1 MPNEAST
8 DVYADMQSPLSAS
21 PAAAPTG
28 RGRNGGAGRDLS
40 PGEDGVSRSRPRKAT
55 HGSRGIR
62 PTLAAALAGTLL
74 LGACTPGED
83 PGPVVGSP
91 ATAYGARTLAGDSV
105 TLADL
110 RGKVVLLNF
119 WATWCTPCRHETPF
133 LDSLHARR
141 SPEGLEVVGVSM
153 DAPHARD
160 QVADFVREFGV
171 RYTILLDPQM
181 RGSDLYRVVGLPAS
195 FLVDRDGVLR
205 WMRFGP
211 VSDTDRDFLAALE
224 SVLQ

>member
-1 MPNEAST
+1 MPNDAPK
-8 DVYADMQSPLSAS
+8 DVYAAMRFPLSAS

-28 RGRNGGAGRDLS
+28 RGPNGDTGLLLS
-40 PGEDGVSRSRPRKAT
+40 PAEDGVSSSRPRKAT
-55 HGSRGIR
+55 AGGRRIR
-62 PTLAAALAGTLL
+62 AAFAAAFL

-91 ATAYGARTLAGDSV
+91 APAYGARTLTGDSV
-105 TLADL
+105 ALTDL

-141 SPEGLEVVGVSM
+141 SPQGLEVVGVSM
-153 DAPHARD
+153 DAPAARD
-160 QVADFVREFGV
+160 EVAAFVRDLGV
-171 RYTILLDPQM
+171 GYTILLDPRM
-181 RGSDLYRVVGLPAS
+181 RGLDLYRVVGLPAS
-195 FLVDRDGVLR
+195 FLVDRDGILR

-211 VSDTDRDFLAALE
+211 VSDTDRDFLDALE

>member
-1 MPNEAST
+1 
-8 DVYADMQSPLSAS
+8 V
-21 PAAAPTG
+21 
-28 RGRNGGAGRDLS
+28 
-40 PGEDGVSRSRPRKAT
+40 
-55 HGSRGIR
+55 
-62 PTLAAALAGTLL
+62 LL
-74 LGACTPGED
+74 LGACTPDDG

-91 ATAYGARTLAGDSV
+91 APAFGGRTLAGDSV
-105 TLADL
+105 ALSDL

-141 SPEGLEVVGVSM
+141 SPQGLEVVGVSM
-153 DAPHARD
+153 DAPHAGGE
-160 QVADFVREFGV
+160 VADFVREFGV

-181 RGSDLYRVVGLPAS
+181 RGEALYRVVGLPAT
-195 FLVDRDGVLR
+195 FLVDRDGTLR

-211 VSDTDRDFLAALE
+211 VSDTDRDFLDALE